1 MGHRRVSSPPLDWRS
16 LKDKDSTSFL
26 GSQGSLR
33 PSNDWFMNN
42 SHQAPKTSA
51 PLKGDR
57 EPRAGTLGTSHSHS
71 MDLVSLEAVPGCLVP

>member
-1 MGHRRVSSPPLDWRS
+1 
-16 LKDKDSTSFL
+16 
-26 GSQGSLR
+26 
-33 PSNDWFMNN
+33 MNN